1 MSKTV
6 KLKHPSI
13 TSFSH
18 DGEQYDA
25 VKGVF
30 DMPAEAAAVAVQTWG
45 FTDASVPAKG
55 TKETASPKV
64 EGGTDDAVAESAE

>member
-1 MSKTV
+1 MSKTI

-18 DGEQYDA
+18 DGEQFDA

-30 DMPAEAAAVAVQTWG
+30 EMSPEAAAIAVQTWG

-55 TKETASPKV
+55 TKEAAP
-64 EGGTDDAVAESAE
+64 EVAE